1 MVAPFEVL
9 LGEESRIFYPEEAVA
24 GAPESFFTDC
34 KKPLAG
40 RTGIF
45 HTPDYRGLFQG

>member
-1 MVAPFEVL
+1 MVAPFQVF
-9 LGEESRIFYPEEAVA
+9 LGEKSGIFYPEEAAA
-24 GAPESFFTDC
+24 GASESFFTDR